1 MTRDILGLSDKAFY
15 RKVFAVCLP
24 IMLQQLLS
32 TAMYMVDTI
41 MIGGLGDIEL
51 AGVGAANQL
60 AYLLDI
66 CLFGVTGGGSVF
78 MAQYFGK
85 KDLAGVRRT
94 LGLCI
99 VLAGACAALFVA
111 VAQGFGGFC
120 VGLFSE
126 EAAVTAVWSI
136 FPSPPGGICSKR
148 SSIPSARSTNPPA
161 MQSCPCFPAL
171 RGFL

>member
-94 LGLCI
+94 LGL
-99 VLAGACAALFVA
+99 ALCSPA
-111 VAQGFGGFC
+111 HAQR
-120 VGLFSE
+120 
-126 EAAVTAVWSI
+126 
-136 FPSPPGGICSKR
+136 CSL
-148 SSIPSARSTNPPA
+148 P
-161 MQSCPCFPAL
+161 
-171 RGFL
+171 

>member
-85 KDLAGVRRT
+85 RILP
-94 LGLCI
+94 
-99 VLAGACAALFVA
+99 ACAVRSASA
-111 VAQGFGGFC
+111 SCSPAHAQR
-120 VGLFSE
+120 
-126 EAAVTAVWSI
+126 
-136 FPSPPGGICSKR
+136 CSL
-148 SSIPSARSTNPPA
+148 P
-161 MQSCPCFPAL
+161 
-171 RGFL
+171 